1 MKILKSL
8 FILVAV
14 ILVLFTV
21 ITLFLPSK
29 VEMQRSR
36 IIDAPVS
43 VIFKQ
48 VNDLR
53 NWQNWSPWHQLDPQ
67 MTVNYSGDTAEGTG
81 HWYSWEGNEA
91 VGSGKLTILESIPNS
106 RIRTQMVFSGVEEPS
121 YSNWIFEE
129 EEQGTKVTWTY
140 DATTPGAAK
149 WLGLVTE
156 YFLAPAYENGLKNL
170 DSVSTSINTPVET
183 PAEL

>member
-1 MKILKSL
+1 MKILKTL

-14 ILVLFTV
+14 VIVLFTV
-21 ITLFLPSK
+21 VTLFLPSK

-36 IIDAPVS
+36 VINAPAA
-43 VIFKQ
+43 VIFNQ
-48 VNDLR
+48 VNDLH

-67 MTVNYSGDTAEGTG
+67 MTVRYSDDIAEGAG

-91 VGSGKLTILESIPNS
+91 VGSGKLTIIESIPNS
-106 RIRTQMVFSGVEEPS
+106 RIRTQMVFSASEEPT

-129 EEQGTKVTWTY
+129 EKEGTKVTWTY
-140 DATTPGAAK
+140 DATPPGAAK

-156 YFLAPAYENGLKNL
+156 YFLAPAYETGLKNL
-170 DSVSTSINTPVET
+170 DSVSTHINTPVDNTVE
-183 PAEL
+183 E